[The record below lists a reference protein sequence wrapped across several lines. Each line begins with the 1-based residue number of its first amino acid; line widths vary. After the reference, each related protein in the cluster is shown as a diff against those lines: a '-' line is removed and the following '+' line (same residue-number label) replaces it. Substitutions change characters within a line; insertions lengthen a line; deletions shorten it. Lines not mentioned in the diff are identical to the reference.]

1 MLRAVNPVSAN
12 IPGISQ
18 GMIVEGGRLM
28 FLSGHVPIGPDGA
41 IAGPGLEAQLRQ
53 VFANLDQTL
62 KAAGI
67 GFANIARL
75 TIYVC
80 NYQPEQLPT
89 IRAVRNLFVSAAQ
102 PPASALIGVAA
113 LFHPEVLV
121 EVDAIA
127 VIPESVRD

>member
-1 MLRAVNPVSAN
+1 MLRTVNPAGAN
-12 IPGISQ
+12 IPGVSQ

-28 FLSGHVPIGPDGA
+28 FLSGHVPIGPDGV
-41 IAGPGLEAQLRQ
+41 IAGPGLEVQLRQ
-53 VFANLDQTL
+53 VFTNLDQTL

-67 GFANIARL
+67 SFANVARL

-80 NYQPEQLPT
+80 DYRPEQLPA
-89 IRAVRNLFVSAAQ
+89 IRAVRDLFVSAAQ

-127 VIPESVRD
+127 VIPDSAVG